1 MMGSEMFVLKE
12 ELLYLFC
19 FLSALVTVV
28 NQRNKSSPIDFFS
41 TTSWDCSHFDL
52 LEVVL
57 AILCNRKIPQNV
69 NGINKCETLPLIDL
83 NLWTKSASH
92 IPKVP
97 RGGGALGSGL
107 QLKLDVPPAWPCPS
121 RPRPGHL
128 LTRTWLCFLLHHIS
142 LQSKVT
148 CLVHTS
154 TVFRIFSCWIMVQRW
169 VERTAP
175 VCASITDVLLD
186 WQLEFPAWASTQ
198 ISAGVFMSSSSSAN
212 VRRELLMPVNV
223 FSVRL

>member
-28 NQRNKSSPIDFFS
+28 NQRNKSSPSDFFS

-69 NGINKCETLPLIDL
+69 NGINKCETPPLIDL
-83 NLWTKSASH
+83 NLWTKSASR

-148 CLVHTS
+148 CLVHPS
-154 TVFRIFSCWIMVQRW
+154 TVFRIFSCWIMVKST
-169 VERTAP
+169 VSGAHSTC
-175 VCASITDVLLD
+175 VCQYNGRL
-186 WQLEFPAWASTQ
+186 AWLA
-198 ISAGVFMSSSSSAN
+198 AGVSSMG
-212 VRRELLMPVNV
+212 VHPDFCRRV
-223 FSVRL
+223 